1 MTTFPVLADVC
12 RLVEEAAEDVS
23 KLDRPAHRAA
33 VEEAIALLDAGTIRM
48 AEKGGDGDGDGEWR
62 VNAWVQQAILLYFR
76 ITEMTTHRVGPVESY
91 DRIPLKHDLAQ
102 RGLRVVPGGIVRYG
116 SHIEPGAVV
125 MPAFVNI
132 GAYVASGAMVD
143 TWATVGS
150 GAQVGRN
157 VHLAGGVG
165 IGGVL
170 EPPGS
175 RPVIIEDGAFIGSRC
190 IVVEGVI
197 VGERAVLG
205 AQVAL
210 TASTHIID
218 VTQDE
223 AVTYRG
229 RVPPGAI
236 VVPGTRPR
244 SFPAGDYQVACAL
257 IIGYR
262 SADTDL
268 KLALMPEA
276 RDFGLG
282 F

>member
-1 MTTFPVLADVC
+1 MDDVR
-12 RLVEEAAEDVS
+12 RLVEEAAGDVS
-23 KLDRPAHRAA
+23 RLDRPAHRSA
-33 VEEAIALLDAGTIRM
+33 VEQAVELLDAGTIRL
-48 AEKGGDGDGDGEWR
+48 AEKVDSDSGGAGAGVAGGWR

-76 ITEMTTHRVGPVESY
+76 ITEMATHRAGPAEY
-91 DRIPLKHDLAQ
+91 HDRIPLKQDLAR
-102 RGLRVVPGGIVRYG
+102 RGVRVVPGGVVRYG
-116 SHIEPGAVV
+116 SHLEPGVVV
-125 MPAFVNI
+125 MAGFVNI
-132 GAYVASGAMVD
+132 GAYVAAGTMVD

-150 GAQVGRN
+150 GAQIGRH

-170 EPPGS
+170 EPPGA
-175 RPVIIEDGAFIGSRC
+175 RPVIVEDGAFIGSRC
-190 IVVEGVI
+190 IVVEGVV

-223 AVTYRG
+223 PVTYKRQ
-229 RVPPGAI
+229 VPPGAI

-244 SFPAGDYQVACAL
+244 SFPGGDYQVACAL

-262 SADTDL
+262 TDDTDQ

-276 RDFGLG
+276 RDFDLGL
-282 F
+282 